1 MSSNRLLVHR
11 PGFTE
16 DLLVF
21 DAPGVKQILDKCR
34 ILQTSPEQG
43 GKAKVRLAGRDDGLH
58 RLRTGKFR
66 IFYTFDDEKV
76 SLWGVRRKTVKGQYK
91 GKKGGDVTYDGIDEV
106 EDDDLDLDIPELR
119 PQKTFDDWV
128 QPIDEK
134 TPLPEAIT
142 VELLKALG
150 VPSAFH
156 ARLTPIDNQDDL
168 YECPGVPEEHL
179 LDIDR
184 HMFEEPIDLQA
195 NEPELV
201 SPGGVDDL
209 LRYAEGELVGFL
221 LRLNPEQEKFVTWA
235 TTANGPT
242 LVKGGPGT
250 GKSTVAI
257 YRAREMIRVLREAG
271 VAEPRILFTTYT
283 NALVTSSGQLLRS
296 LLGDDALCVDVRTA
310 DSLVGS
316 VLGKAGMS
324 KKRPNA
330 SKREEIR
337 TAALKA
343 VAHVGNSM
351 QQGAQA
357 RTVERLGRRY
367 LFEEIETVIQARGLS
382 TLDEYLQAPR
392 PGRRVPLNATQ
403 RQAVW
408 VVAEAYAFALDE
420 AGMQTWEQARA
431 AAAMLAAAEEP
442 GVPTYDAVI
451 VDEAQDL
458 DASALRLLVEVCAEP
473 NRLFVTADV
482 NQSIHSAGFS
492 WQAVHE
498 DLNFVGRTGIL
509 KANHRSTKEITEA
522 ARDHLACGVP
532 EDLAP
537 DEQIYVHTGGPLPA
551 VRALADTDE
560 EADLVA
566 RYLKGATKDQRLTI
580 GSGAVLVPD
589 QFVGKPLVEALEER
603 GIPAEYKD
611 SRSFELSDNYVTVL
625 PLTSAKGLEFPV
637 VAITGFGR
645 SNWPHLDDLDGD
657 AAVEALVKA
666 RRTLFVAMTRA
677 MRALLVVTPE
687 GDESMLYDGFDPEL
701 WNTG

>member
-1 MSSNRLLVHR
+1 MTREIVHR
-11 PGFTE
+11 RGFE
-16 DLLVF
+16 DDLFTF
-21 DAPGVKQILDKCR
+21 DGQSIKQILDKCR
-34 ILQTSPEQG
+34 TLRENPEPG
-43 GKAKVRLAGRDDGLH
+43 GKGKARLDGRYDGLH

-66 IFYTFDDEKV
+66 IFYTFDDKKV
-76 SLWGVRRKTVKGQYK
+76 SLWCVRRKTVKGQYR
-91 GKKGGDVTYDGIDEV
+91 GKKGGDVTYDGIDKV
-106 EDDDLDLDIPELR
+106 EDDDLDLDIPELG

-142 VELLKALG
+142 VELLQALD
-150 VPSAFH
+150 VPPVFH
-156 ARLTPIDNQDDL
+156 ARLTSIDNQDDL
-168 YECPGVPEEHL
+168 FECPGVPEEHL
-179 LDIDR
+179 LAIDR
-184 HMFEEPIDLQA
+184 HMFEEPIDLRA

-296 LLGDDALCVDVRTA
+296 LLGEDALCVDVRTA
-310 DSLVGS
+310 DSLVSS

-330 SKREEIR
+330 SRREEIR
-337 TAALKA
+337 TAALEA
-343 VAHVGNSM
+343 VAHIGNPM

-357 RTVERLGRRY
+357 RTIERLGRRY

-382 TLDEYLQAPR
+382 TLDKYLQAPR

-408 VVAEAYAFALDE
+408 VVAEAYAFALEE

-431 AAAMLAAAEEP
+431 TAAMLAAAEEP

-473 NRLFVTADV
+473 TRLFVTADV

-509 KANHRSTKEITEA
+509 KANHRSTEEITEA

-532 EDLAP
+532 EELAP
-537 DEQIYVHTGGPLPA
+537 DEQTYVHTGGPLPA
-551 VRALADTDE
+551 VRSLAETDE

-566 RYLKGATKDQRLTI
+566 RYLKGATKAQRLTI

-589 QFVGKPLVEALEER
+589 QYVGKPLVEALEER
-603 GIPAEYKD
+603 GIPAEYRD